1 MPAVPQLSKA
11 LRITAWILQIA
22 IAGVF
27 VLTGFSKLS
36 GAPEA
41 IHIFETLGMEPL
53 GRYATGLAEVVAA
66 VLLLVP
72 KTSAIGALL
81 SLLVITGAIGSHVTK
96 LGIQVTMPDGTS
108 DGGTMFGMAVA
119 VFLASIVVLFIRRAQ
134 LPLIGRG
141 ATTEAPHAA

>member
-1 MPAVPQLSKA
+1 MHATPQLPKG
-11 LRITAWILQIA
+11 LRIVSWVLQIA

-53 GRYATGLAEVVAA
+53 GRYATGLAEILAA

-81 SLLVITGAIGSHVTK
+81 SLLVITGAIGSHLNK
-96 LGIQVTMPDGTS
+96 LGIQVTMPDGTN
-108 DGGTMFGMAVA
+108 DGGTMFGLAVA

-141 ATTEAPHAA
+141 ATTEASHAA